1 MNKLLIDISTE
12 ELPYKFLPYA
22 QSALENSF
30 DSMFKKYDVKF
41 EELNVYTSPRH
52 LVIKACGLDKNEE
65 DIKSEVRG
73 PILKIAKD
81 ETGAFTPAAIGFAK
95 KNNITTDELVVKD
108 DYIWATIIK
117 KSISIEEILLEEI
130 PKIIKSLQAPHFMRW
145 ADNDFKFQRPVA
157 DFAVLYNDNVLD
169 IEIFGVKS
177 SRKTLGH
184 RFAEKPEFEIQSV
197 DTYLDEMRSQNVVV
211 DQNERKEII
220 INSSKEV
227 AEKLGAVIDFSSYE
241 ELLEELVYITEYPNP
256 VVCEFEEKY
265 LEIPDIVS
273 TTVMSKHQ
281 RYIPLYSKN
290 GSLMNKFIT
299 ISNSIGDKGAENI
312 KNGNQRV
319 VRARLEDGIF
329 FFKEDTKCPLGDKFE
344 DLKGMTF
351 QKNLGT
357 LYDKTLRLEKLS
369 DYIADK
375 LALGETDKKNVLRCA
390 HLSKIDLSTQLVFE
404 FTELQGFIGEV
415 YARLSGEAETVCA
428 GIKEHYFPLASGSEQ
443 ATTIEG
449 QVVGIADKIDTFC
462 AMFIATQ
469 DNKKKRPTGSND
481 PLGVRRAI
489 IGVISTIIDNK
500 LNIDLIDLI
509 NYNLKLLSEE
519 FSLNVSDEL
528 KADLS
533 DFILGRL
540 QIMLQQEYNRPV
552 IDSTVS
558 SALVNLV
565 QYKEKLDFVKNI
577 PNFAN
582 FNQISDNFNR
592 VLRIT
597 KDFNSNEAVNS
608 ALFENETESA
618 LYSELKTNSLQTELD
633 FNKLS
638 EKIAQFFDKTLVM
651 VEDVRIK
658 SNRLTLLSEVKSKLD
673 LICDFSKLTA

>member
-1 MNKLLIDISTE
+1 MNKLLIDISTQ

-30 DSMFKKYDVKF
+30 DSVFKKYDVKF
-41 EELNVYTSPRH
+41 EKLNVFTSPRH
-52 LVIKACGLDKNEE
+52 LVILASGLNKNEE
-65 DIKSEVRG
+65 DIKTEVRG
-73 PILKIAKD
+73 PILKIAQAED
-81 ETGAFTPAAIGFAK
+81 GTFTQAAIGFAK
-95 KNNITTDELVVKD
+95 KNGITVDELVIKD
-108 DYIWATIIK
+108 DYIWATIVK

-130 PKIIKSLQAPHFMRW
+130 PRIIKSLQAPHFMRW
-145 ADNDFKFQRPVA
+145 ADNDFKFQRPVE
-157 DFAVLYNDNVLD
+157 DFAVLYNDKVLD

-184 RFAEKPEFEIQSV
+184 RFAAQPEFEIQSI
-197 DTYLDEMRSQNVVV
+197 DTYLDEMRAQNVIV

-220 INSSKEV
+220 VKSSTEV
-227 AEKLGAVIDFSSYE
+227 ADKLGAVIDFASYD

-299 ISNSIGDKGAENI
+299 ISNSIRDKGAENI

-329 FFKEDTKCPLGDKFE
+329 FFKEDTKTPLADKFE

-369 DYIADK
+369 NYISDK
-375 LALGETDKKNVLRCA
+375 LALSEIDKKNVLRCA
-390 HLSKIDLSTQLVFE
+390 HLAKIDLSTQLVFE

-415 YARLSGEAETVCA
+415 YARKSGEVESVAV

-443 ATTIEG
+443 ARTIEG

-489 IGVISTIIDNK
+489 IGIISTIIDNK
-500 LNIDLIDLI
+500 LDINLIDLM
-509 NYNLKLLSEE
+509 NHNLELLSKE

-528 KADLS
+528 KSDLS

-540 QIMLQQEYNRPV
+540 QIMLQQEYSRPV
-552 IDSTVS
+552 IDSTLS
-558 SALVNLV
+558 GALQNLV
-565 QYKEKLDFVKNI
+565 QYKEKLEFAKNI
-577 PNFAN
+577 VNFENFA
-582 FNQISDNFNR
+582 QISDNFTR

-597 KDFNSNEAVNS
+597 KDFSANNAVDS
-608 ALFENETESA
+608 TLFENNTENA
-618 LYSELKTNSLQTELD
+618 LYGELNSNALKTEAD
-633 FNKLS
+633 FNQLS
-638 EKIAQFFDKTLVM
+638 TKIAEFFDKTLVM
-651 VEDVRIK
+651 VEDEKVK
-658 SNRLTLLSEVKSKLD
+658 TNRLTLLSSIKVKLD
-673 LICDFSKLTA
+673 KICDFSKLTA

>member
-1 MNKLLIDISTE
+1 MNKLLIDISTQ

-22 QSALENSF
+22 QNALENSF
-30 DSMFKKYDVKF
+30 DAVFKKYDVKF
-41 EELNVYTSPRH
+41 KELNVYTSPRH
-52 LVIKACGLDKNEE
+52 LVILASDLSKNEE
-65 DIKSEVRG
+65 DIKTEVRG
-73 PILKIAKD
+73 PILKIAQN
-81 ETGAFTPAAIGFAK
+81 EAGEFTQAAIGFAK
-95 KNNITTDELVVKD
+95 KNGITVDELSIKD
-108 DYIWATIIK
+108 GYIWATIIK

-130 PKIIKSLQAPHFMRW
+130 PRIIKSLQAPHFMRW
-145 ADNDFKFQRPVA
+145 ADNDFKFQRPVE
-157 DFAVLYNDNVLD
+157 DFAVLYNDKVLD
-169 IEIFGVKS
+169 IEIFGTKA

-184 RFAEKPEFEIQSV
+184 RFAAKPEFEIQSI
-197 DTYLDEMRSQNVVV
+197 DTYLDEMRAQNVIVN
-211 DQNERKEII
+211 QRERKEII
-220 INSSKEV
+220 IKSSNEV
-227 AEKLGAVIDFSSYE
+227 AEKLGAVIDFASYD

-281 RYIPLYSKN
+281 RYIPLYSKD
-290 GSLMNKFIT
+290 GLLMNKFIT
-299 ISNSIGDKGAENI
+299 ISNSIGTKGENNI

-329 FFKEDTKCPLGDKFE
+329 FFKEDTKTPLTDKFVN
-344 DLKGMTF
+344 LKGMTF

-357 LYDKTLRLEKLS
+357 LYDKTLRLEKIS
-369 DYIADK
+369 KYIADK
-375 LALGETDKKNVLRCA
+375 LALSEIDKKNVLRCA
-390 HLSKIDLSTQLVFE
+390 HLAKIDLSTQLVFE

-415 YARLSGEAETVCA
+415 YARKSGEVESVAV

-443 ATTIEG
+443 AKTIEG

-489 IGVISTIIDNK
+489 IGIISTIIDNK
-500 LNIDLIDLI
+500 LDIDLIDLM
-509 NYNLKLLSEE
+509 NYNLELLSEE

-528 KADLS
+528 KSDLS

-552 IDSTVS
+552 IDSTLS
-558 SALVNLV
+558 GALLNLV
-565 QYKEKLDFVKNI
+565 QYKEKLEFVKNI
-577 PNFAN
+577 VNFENFA
-582 FNQISDNFNR
+582 QISDNYTR

-597 KDFNSNEAVNS
+597 KDFAPNSAVNCT
-608 ALFENETESA
+608 LFENNSEKA
-618 LYSELKTNSLQTELD
+618 LYDELNSNVLKTEDD
-633 FNKLS
+633 FNQLS
-638 EKIAQFFDKTLVM
+638 EKIAEFFDKTLVM
-651 VEDVRIK
+651 VEDAEIK
-658 SNRLTLLSEVKSKLD
+658 SNRLTLLSNIKSKLD